1 MVITIHPLNFKQKIM
16 KTLLIIGLGLT
27 VSSLAFKAN
36 AQNSQSAANDKMRFG
51 IRAGANLMNMGKIQ
65 AVGQEYSTDSKVG
78 FQAGIYGDLP
88 MGGGFAFLP
97 EAMFIQKGAKLSENG
112 VDLDTKVSYID
123 IPVLIGY
130 KATPELTVFAGPQVS
145 FLLSQKSTGV
155 LSNGTQGEST
165 DTENFSKSLAGG
177 AVGLGYSITP
187 NINVNARYMMDFQ
200 KALKDDVNQDKIKNK
215 GFALS
220 LGYTF

>member
-1 MVITIHPLNFKQKIM
+1 M
-16 KTLLIIGLGLT
+16 KKLFIIGLGLT
-27 VSSLAFKAN
+27 ASSLAFKAS
-36 AQNSQSAANDKMRFG
+36 AQTSQSAANDKMKFG
-51 IRAGANLMNMGKIQ
+51 IRAGANLMNMGKLQ
-65 AVGQEYSTDSKVG
+65 VLDQNYSTDSQVG

-97 EAMFIQKGAKLSENG
+97 EIMYIQKGAKIKETVSGTTGEFN
-112 VDLDTKVSYID
+112 TKVNYLD
-123 IPVLIGY
+123 IPLLMGY

-145 FLLSQKSTGV
+145 FLLSQKSTGLV
-155 LSNGTQGEST
+155 NSDPQIEST

-177 AVGLGYSITP
+177 AVGLGYSLTP
-187 NINVNARYMMDFQ
+187 NINLNARYMMDFQ
-200 KALKDDVNQDKIKNK
+200 KTLKDDVNQDKIKNK

>member
-1 MVITIHPLNFKQKIM
+1 M
-16 KTLLIIGLGLT
+16 KKLFIIGLGLT

-36 AQNSQSAANDKMRFG
+36 AQTSQAAANDKMSFG

-65 AVGQEYSTDSKVG
+65 SGDQSYSTDSRVG
-78 FQAGIYGDLP
+78 FQAGVYADLP

-97 EAMFIQKGAKLSENG
+97 EAMFIQKGAKLSENVAG
-112 VDLDTKVSYID
+112 ISLDLNTRISYID

-145 FLLSQKSTGV
+145 FLLSQKSTGA
-155 LSNGTQGEST
+155 LNSDATAEST
-165 DTENFSKSLAGG
+165 DTKNFSKSLAGG

-200 KALKDDVNQDKIKNK
+200 KALKDDANQDKLKNK

>member
-1 MVITIHPLNFKQKIM
+1 M
-16 KTLLIIGLGLT
+16 KKLFIIGLGLT

-36 AQNSQSAANDKMRFG
+36 AQNSQSAANDQMRFG
-51 IRAGANLMNMGKIQ
+51 IRAGANLMNMGKFEALNQ
-65 AVGQEYSTDSKVG
+65 SYSTDSKVG
-78 FQAGIYGDLP
+78 FQAGLYGDLP

-97 EAMFIQKGAKLSENG
+97 EIMYIQKGAKIKETVNETTG
-112 VDLDTKVSYID
+112 EFNTKVSYLD
-123 IPVLIGY
+123 IPLLIGY

-145 FLLSQKSTGV
+145 FLLSQKSTGLV
-155 LSNGTQGEST
+155 NNDPKTEST

-177 AVGLGYSITP
+177 TVGLGYSLTP

>member
-1 MVITIHPLNFKQKIM
+1 M
-16 KTLLIIGLGLT
+16 KKLFIIGLGLT

-36 AQNSQSAANDKMRFG
+36 AQTSQTAANDQMRFG
-51 IRAGANLMNMGKIQ
+51 IRAGANFMNMGKLEFLNQ
-65 AVGQEYSTDSKVG
+65 SYSTDSKAG
-78 FQAGIYGDLP
+78 FQVGVYGDLP

-97 EAMFIQKGAKLSENG
+97 EIMFIQKGAKLNETVAGNTAE
-112 VDLDTKVSYID
+112 LDTKVSYID
-123 IPVLIGY
+123 VPLLIGY
-130 KATPELTVFAGPQVS
+130 KPTPELTVFAGPQVS
-145 FLLSQKSTGV
+145 FLLSQKSTG
-155 LSNGTQGEST
+155 LLNDDAQTEST
-165 DTENFSKSLAGG
+165 DTKDFSKSLAGG
-177 AVGLGYSITP
+177 TVGLGYSITP

>member
-1 MVITIHPLNFKQKIM
+1 M
-16 KTLLIIGLGLT
+16 KKLFIIGLGLT

-36 AQNSQSAANDKMRFG
+36 AQTSQTAANDQMRFG
-51 IRAGANLMNMGKIQ
+51 IRAGANFMNMGKLEFLNQ
-65 AVGQEYSTDSKVG
+65 SYSTDSKVG
-78 FQAGIYGDLP
+78 FQAGVYGDLP

-97 EAMFIQKGAKLSENG
+97 EIMFIQKGAKLNETVAGNTAE
-112 VDLDTKVSYID
+112 LDTKVSYID
-123 IPVLIGY
+123 VPLLIGY

-145 FLLSQKSTGV
+145 FLLSQKSTG
-155 LSNGTQGEST
+155 LLNDDPQTEST
-165 DTENFSKSLAGG
+165 DTEDFSKSLAGG
-177 AVGLGYSITP
+177 TVGLGYSITP

-200 KALKDDVNQDKIKNK
+200 KALKDDLNQDKIKNK